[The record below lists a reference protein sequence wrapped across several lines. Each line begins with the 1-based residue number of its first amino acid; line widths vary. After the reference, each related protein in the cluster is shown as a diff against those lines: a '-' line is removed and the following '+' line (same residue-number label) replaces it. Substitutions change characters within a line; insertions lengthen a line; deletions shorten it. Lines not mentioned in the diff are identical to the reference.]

1 MRKLIIFGALF
12 LSFSVANTLGQTST
26 SDAETRMAMANFLD
40 EMVKCTS
47 YFSILGQGTN
57 SKGEQTEI
65 NINYQKLAEN
75 LAITSLNF
83 AAEIGMKSEALLSK
97 LQGYSDEMGKL
108 INNDGI
114 NISIL
119 IEKHGKFCK
128 SFVEN
133 PRDRLLFWMNE

>member
-1 MRKLIIFGALF
+1 
-12 LSFSVANTLGQTST
+12 
-26 SDAETRMAMANFLD
+26 
-40 EMVKCTS
+40 
-47 YFSILGQGTN
+47 
-57 SKGEQTEI
+57 
-65 NINYQKLAEN
+65 
-75 LAITSLNF
+75 
-83 AAEIGMKSEALLSK
+83 GMKSEALLSK